1 MSHDQNDLDKLSDA
15 ELRRMIANVVKWL
28 RKNSNT
34 SKENTEKEVG
44 KIRKLIYDIKV
55 EFNKEIEILKKMTN
69 QNDDRNQK

>member
-44 KIRKLIYDIKV
+44 KIRKLIYDKKV

>member
-15 ELRRMIANVVKWL
+15 ELKRMIANVVKWL
-28 RKNSNT
+28 RKNSNI
-34 SKENTEKEVG
+34 SKENTKKEVG

-55 EFNKEIEILKKMTN
+55 EFNKEIEILKKMMN

>member
-55 EFNKEIEILKKMTN
+55 EFNKEIEILKKMMN